1 MRYYDRDEN
10 QYVITEDPSGREY
23 FSSLNGRFMRIA
35 EITYID
41 EEGYLYFDI
50 EKKLEKQENVN
61 YIHLDENGKIYYPYD
76 TVKWTSKGELKLR

>member
-1 MRYYDRDEN
+1 VRYYDRDEN

-76 TVKWTSKGELKLR
+76 TVKWTSKGEIKLR